1 VFINQIF
8 IKKRMVDYN
17 YEKAGRLNHLSHI
30 AADGEKG
37 YKNAAEDVEN
47 QYLKSLFLKYS
58 FERSKYVREL
68 LEEII
73 K

>member
-47 QYLKSLFLKYS
+47 QYL
-58 FERSKYVREL
+58 
-68 LEEII
+68 
-73 K
+73 